1 LITFCRSAE
10 YSLVPVNSVLPLELE
25 LELEL
30 EELELE
36 PEFAVKPMFDVAVE
50 PRELTEVAINDSWAG
65 QDKSSYPAREGSCP
79 GVGLAPAM
87 SGFS

>member
-1 LITFCRSAE
+1 LIAFCKSCE
-10 YSLVPVNSVLPLELE
+10 YWLVPVKFVLP

-30 EELELE
+30 EELELDAAVN
-36 PEFAVKPMFDVAVE
+36 PVFAVVAEV
-50 PRELTEVAINDSWAG
+50 RELTLVPINDSRAG

-79 GVGLAPAM
+79 GGGRAPAM